1 MLNILNKSLY
11 LVLLSGG
18 IFLIFKN
25 NQDLNNLQFYLIFF
39 MFICMTT
46 IIFLPIIKIDFIGKL
61 PLIYLVNM
69 YFLICYIGVFFFDKD
84 KIFSNLYD
92 KNDHAIAINTL
103 FIGYSFFLLGYFS
116 SKKFLK
122 NFKRASFAYLDS
134 SLSEIFLIGIL
145 LLSAVIIFFYFL
157 NIQIYLPFLAQLKY
171 PILLLGIGLCFKRI
185 LQKNLNN
192 FQFYLLIILIILP
205 IFFEL
210 LTGSFNFPFMIALLI
225 YAQYTVN
232 KKIVNLFPFI
242 ILLSLF
248 LFINIGKYD
257 YRSQTWL
264 GKDLNL
270 NWFDKSKIFF
280 NNYTKSEELI
290 TVDGETKN
298 KNVNIHKIFQGE
310 DIYTIVKRIVHSYES
325 LLIVTKN
332 TPKKIPFWRGY
343 SYQILKYKFI
353 PRVFWKDKPQDKL
366 GNEFGHRYNVLNIDT
381 AKTQKDYDT
390 SWNMPVLNE
399 FYVNFG
405 NFGVIFGMLFI
416 GVLMNLITKISTLK
430 NDFNLEAIIYFYLFI
445 PIFFLESH
453 LSLLIGALFQS
464 YIFLL
469 ITCFCF
475 LFLLRKV
482 FSLK

>member
-1 MLNILNKSLY
+1 MLNIFKLPLY
-11 LVLLSGG
+11 LFLSSLG
-18 IFLIFKN
+18 ILLIFKN
-25 NQDLNNLQFYLIFF
+25 NQDLNNLQLCLIFF

-61 PLIYLVNM
+61 PLIYLVNL
-69 YFLICYIGVFFFDKD
+69 YFLICYIGVFFFDKN
-84 KIFSNLYD
+84 KIFYNFYD
-92 KNDHAIAINTL
+92 KNDHEIAINTL
-103 FIGYSFFLLGYFS
+103 FIGYSFFLLGYFF

-122 NFKRASFAYLDS
+122 NFKRASFIYLDS
-134 SLSEIFLIGIL
+134 SLSEIFLIGIF

-157 NIQIYLPFLAQLKY
+157 NIQIYLSFLAQLKY
-171 PILLLGIGLCFKRI
+171 PLLLLGIGLCFNRI

-205 IFFEL
+205 IFLEL
-210 LTGSFNFPFMIALLI
+210 LTGSFNFPFMIALLM
-225 YAQYTVN
+225 YAQYSVN

-280 NNYTKSEELI
+280 NNYTKNKELI
-290 TVDGETKN
+290 TADGEIKK
-298 KNVNIHKIFQGE
+298 KNVNIHKILQGE
-310 DIYTIVKRIVHSYES
+310 DNYALARRIVHSYES
-325 LLIVTKN
+325 LLIITKN

-353 PRVFWKDKPQDKL
+353 PRVFWKDKPEDKL
-366 GNEFGHRYNVLNIDT
+366 GNEFGHRYNVLTTDT
-381 AKTQKDYDT
+381 DKTQKDYNT

-416 GVLMNLITKISTLK
+416 GVLMNLLTKIGTLK
-430 NDFNLEAIIYFYLFI
+430 HDFNLETIICFYLFI

-453 LSLLIGALFQS
+453 LSLIIGALFQS

-482 FSLK
+482 LPLK